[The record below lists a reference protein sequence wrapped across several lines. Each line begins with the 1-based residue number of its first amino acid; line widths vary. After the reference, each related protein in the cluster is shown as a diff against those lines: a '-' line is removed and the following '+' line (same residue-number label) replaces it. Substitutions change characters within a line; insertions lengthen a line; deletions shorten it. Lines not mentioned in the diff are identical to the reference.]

1 MRGAKVQ
8 SDEWVNVGGVRNPSW
23 KQTGGVGGADLIK
36 TYKEGDVEN
45 HLVVNL
51 PPAVREHSKT

>member
-1 MRGAKVQ
+1 MAGVQ
-8 SDEWVNVGGVRNPSW
+8 TPSW
-23 KQTGGVGGADLIK
+23 MLTEGVGGADLIK
-36 TYKEGDVEN
+36 SYKWGDVEN